1 MKYNPSLVSIVVPT
15 KNEGAGLLRI
25 LNSVKP
31 YAKEIIVVDGHSTDN
46 TFQIVRGTKAKYLP
60 DHGLGRGDGVRTGL
74 AKASGKVA
82 VLFDADGSHEATDIP
97 RFVLPIVQ
105 GRADVVIG
113 SRRTGGSFDLNM
125 DFSGILRSGG
135 ADFLAYLVNRKFHTK
150 LSDILYS
157 FRAVRRSVVP
167 KLELKS
173 DDFGIE
179 QEMVVKCLAKG
190 FRLLEIPSREKA
202 RAWGK
207 SKLKTIMGVK
217 FVWELVRQL
226 YLSNH

>member
-82 VLFDADGSHEATDIP
+82 VLFDTDGSVYKLKFGIQ
-97 RFVLPIVQ
+97 I
-105 GRADVVIG
+105 
-113 SRRTGGSFDLNM
+113 SFSN
-125 DFSGILRSGG
+125 RSQP
-135 ADFLAYLVNRKFHTK
+135 LLC
-150 LSDILYS
+150 S
-157 FRAVRRSVVP
+157 FRKMLV
-167 KLELKS
+167 
-173 DDFGIE
+173 
-179 QEMVVKCLAKG
+179 
-190 FRLLEIPSREKA
+190 LLDYQPSRISGPRVYLTRIPDIKRFFEEIKPKNTKHVKRFEKFIHA
-202 RAWGK
+202 PVG
-207 SKLKTIMGVK
+207 
-217 FVWELVRQL
+217 
-226 YLSNH
+226 